1 MISLNAVP
9 LYPKKKR
16 RAFFSGLIGWSKKK
30 TPERPRLPSSP
41 YWRLLGFLDYIIYIP
56 PAPFIVPFR
65 KLRCSVKMVTFHQAA
80 KTAWKTSAANQMTG
94 STTPPPW
101 GPSQQMYQAIADPD
115 KNPLKTP
122 CKGSLLAQFKRLW
135 NQPSFLLWLMGILKN
150 SFEIKK
156 GGMHD
161 TSFTLC
167 WSFRKENGQ
176 FFCSFACHQTP
187 AKNNFACQWNGWG
200 STPTAILCVTGRHPT
215 WGRQRC
221 LRKWRSRRVASE
233 RNHPA
238 TIHNSS
244 WICLGAAKYISIKNA
259 FLKKILL
266 HWFSPFQFS
275 SNHFSPCRSY
285 RNLSELIILL
295 EY

>member
-1 MISLNAVP
+1 MISLNAVLP
-9 LYPKKKR
+9 TKKVSN
-16 RAFFSGLIGWSKKK
+16 FFGYDVLIKKK
-30 TPERPRLPSSP
+30 TTGKASPPFISLLTVRDFRLDTPQ
-41 YWRLLGFLDYIIYIP
+41 LQ
-56 PAPFIVPFR
+56 FIVPFR
-65 KLRCSVKMVTFHQAA
+65 KLPCGSKWSHFINLQKRLETFGCKIRWLVVQH
-80 KTAWKTSAANQMTG
+80 
-94 STTPPPW
+94 PPW

-122 CKGSLLAQFKRLW
+122 CKGRLLAQFKRLW
-135 NQPSFLLWLMGILKN
+135 NQPSFLLWLMDILKN

-176 FFCSFACHQTP
+176 VFCSFACHQTP

-200 STPTAILCVTGRHPT
+200 STPTAILCVAGRHPT

-221 LRKWRSRRVASE
+221 LHKWRSRPVASE

-244 WICLGAAKYISIKNA
+244 WIVLGS
-259 FLKKILL
+259 
-266 HWFSPFQFS
+266 
-275 SNHFSPCRSY
+275 C
-285 RNLSELIILL
+285 
-295 EY
+295 

>member
-1 MISLNAVP
+1 MIC
-9 LYPKKKR
+9 
-16 RAFFSGLIGWSKKK
+16 WSKKK
-30 TPERPRLPSSP
+30 NAGKASP
-41 YWRLLGFLDYIIYIP
+41 
-56 PAPFIVPFR
+56 PFISLLTVVRVFR
-65 KLRCSVKMVTFHQAA
+65 LYTPQLHSSFLSVNCVVRSKWSRFIKLQKPPGKLRLQIRWLVVQH
-80 KTAWKTSAANQMTG
+80 
-94 STTPPPW
+94 PPW
-101 GPSQQMYQAIADPD
+101 GPWQQMYQAIADPD

-122 CKGSLLAQFKRLW
+122 CKGRLLAQFKRLW
-135 NQPSFLLWLMGILKN
+135 NQPSFLLWLMDILKD

-156 GGMHD
+156 GGMND

-176 FFCSFACHQTP
+176 FFSSFAFHQIP

-200 STPTAILCVTGRHPT
+200 STPTAILCVAGRHPT

-244 WICLGAAKYISIKNA
+244 WIVLGS
-259 FLKKILL
+259 
-266 HWFSPFQFS
+266 
-275 SNHFSPCRSY
+275 C
-285 RNLSELIILL
+285 
-295 EY
+295 